1 LIDNWL
7 YMSEMVHA
15 YERRLPIEEEVYS
28 DFYIPTGKVYIEYW
42 GYDEDSKYIT
52 RKAEKLAIYKKENFH
67 LIELTEKEVQNLD
80 DYLPRFLLTFGV
92 RTE

>member
-1 LIDNWL
+1 
-7 YMSEMVHA
+7 MSEQVHA

-42 GYDEDSKYIT
+42 GYNEDSKYLM
-52 RKAEKLAIYKKENFH
+52 RKEEKLAIYKKYGFH
-67 LIELTEKEVQNLD
+67 LIELTDKEVQNLD
-80 DYLPRFLLTFGV
+80 DTLPRLLLAFGV